1 MRSVAE
7 TVGFVAMVSMGL
19 FFGRI
24 ETILGL
30 SKDSSWKCTLPA
42 INSFENSFGRCV
54 PARMGAVKRGQS
66 AWQLCLND
74 GSVRDADFVR
84 ES

>member
-7 TVGFVAMVSMGL
+7 AVVLVATASRGL
-19 FFGRI
+19 CFGRI
-24 ETILGL
+24 ETMLGL

-42 INSFENSFGRCV
+42 ISSFENSFGRCV